1 MTESVFLGLKPTAD
15 DVRTGLFGG
24 VGSVSV
30 WNLLGRQRAA
40 PFTAVLAC
48 ELSPGADVGRHVQQ
62 RDAELLIGLEGTGL
76 VTIAG
81 VTKTFGAGVVHHVAF
96 GTSLAIRNTSG
107 TASLRYL
114 IIKGTPPSTA
124 DAK

>member
-1 MTESVFLGLKPTAD
+1 MTESVFLGLKPVAD

-24 VGSVSV
+24 TGTVSV

-40 PFTAVLAC
+40 PFTAALAC
-48 ELSPGADVGRHVQQ
+48 ELSPAADVGRHVQQ

-81 VTKTFGAGVVHHVAF
+81 ATKTFGAGVVHHIAF

-107 TASLRYL
+107 TAPLRYL
-114 IIKGTPPSTA
+114 IVKATPNGPP
-124 DAK
+124 DPG